1 MAVLSKHQRRVVGVV
16 FLGGG
21 ALVGGRLLQLSIKS
35 YQKEQNALCETHTR
49 SAAQQSLQPRKPKVG
64 VIFPDYDELLS
75 SSKIKQCRCC
85 NLSLSCDCSCLG
97 MLQCSITRS
106 KHISG

>member
-21 ALVGGRLLQLSIKS
+21 ALVGGRLLQLRIKS

-64 VIFPDYDELLS
+64 YELLS
-75 SSKIKQCRCC
+75 SSLNQ
-85 NLSLSCDCSCLG
+85 
-97 MLQCSITRS
+97 MLFLVVA
-106 KHISG
+106 K

>member
-21 ALVGGRLLQLSIKS
+21 ALVGGRLLQLNIKS

-64 VIFPDYDELLS
+64 VIFPVYDELLS
-75 SSKIKQCRCC
+75 S
-85 NLSLSCDCSCLG
+85 
-97 MLQCSITRS
+97 
-106 KHISG
+106 

>member
-1 MAVLSKHQRRVVGVV
+1 MAVLSKQQRRVVGVV

-21 ALVGGRLLQLSIKS
+21 ALVGGRLLQLRIKS

-64 VIFPDYDELLS
+64 YELLS
-75 SSKIKQCRCC
+75 SSKKIKIQ
-85 NLSLSCDCSCLG
+85 
-97 MLQCSITRS
+97 MLFLVVVM
-106 KHISG
+106 